1 MTFEPIVIDGRDIKL
16 RYNAGSILTIIKN
29 AGKRIGPAGLAFISE
44 KSGVK
49 FSPSDNIPIEMVMG
63 WMDIDFDTL
72 LWVWGLGLAWK
83 DSGAKPEE
91 AAALYD
97 GFMTEGEPD
106 DGERLK
112 GFKTMAFDALNAAR
126 GIDSKKLREA
136 SRIAQEK
143 AIAENEKARAR
154 EFAIRQKARAEYEA
168 EAGTGKEQPGSA
180 SET

>member
-49 FSPSDNIPIEMVMG
+49 FSPQDNIPIEMAMAWAG
-63 WMDIDFDTL
+63 IDFDTL
-72 LWVWGLGLAWK
+72 LWVWGLGLNWK
-83 DSGAKPEE
+83 ESGAKPEE
-91 AAALYD
+91 VAALYD
-97 GFMTEGEPD
+97 AYIGKEEPD
-106 DGERLK
+106 GGDRLEA
-112 GFKTMAFDALNAAR
+112 FKSLAFDAINVAR
-126 GIDSKKLREA
+126 GIDTKKLKEA
-136 SRIAQEK
+136 SEKKQDEQIA
-143 AIAENEKARAR
+143 ANEKARAR
-154 EFAIRQKARAEYEA
+154 EYAIRQKARAEYEA